1 MKYVGLSLFLTFMLA
16 IPFGSQ
22 ALAEEA
28 WSAPLTGLK
37 ATATLSYTD
46 TGMGKTVKKS
56 YKPIVNNFK
65 IARGYSADESDHR
78 TTFDL
83 TDVNGMSLT
92 ASTFGTGI
100 ITGQKTEV
108 IAVWDK
114 DQEDPVNP
122 GYLPFD
128 FNDPFNGLSMHNAD
142 MISMSS
148 QGTYTENTKDTTIV
162 LSMKYTIMGTVT
174 ATGGTFPAKLVV
186 QITGSKLP
194 KVTP

>member
-1 MKYVGLSLFLTFMLA
+1 MKRVGLSLFLTFMLA

-92 ASTFGTGI
+92 ASTFGTGKK
-100 ITGQKTEV
+100 TALKTEV
-108 IAVWDK
+108 IGVLDK
-114 DQEDPVNP
+114 DQEEPVTP

-128 FNDPFNGLSMHNAD
+128 FNDTVNLLSMHNAD
-142 MISMSS
+142 MISVSS

-162 LSMKYTIMGTVT
+162 TSIKYTIMGTVT

-186 QITGSKLP
+186 QISGSKLP